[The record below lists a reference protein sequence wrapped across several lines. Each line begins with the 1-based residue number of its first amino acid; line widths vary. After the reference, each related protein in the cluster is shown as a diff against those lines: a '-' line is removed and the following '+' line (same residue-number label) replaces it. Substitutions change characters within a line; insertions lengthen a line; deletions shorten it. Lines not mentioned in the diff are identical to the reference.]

1 MRHSDCTTRTL
12 EAVSEYLAGSR
23 PVPGF
28 AGPAEWR
35 GSTAP
40 AQGASS
46 RNKC

>member
-40 AQGASS
+40 AQCAGSS
-46 RNKC
+46 YKC